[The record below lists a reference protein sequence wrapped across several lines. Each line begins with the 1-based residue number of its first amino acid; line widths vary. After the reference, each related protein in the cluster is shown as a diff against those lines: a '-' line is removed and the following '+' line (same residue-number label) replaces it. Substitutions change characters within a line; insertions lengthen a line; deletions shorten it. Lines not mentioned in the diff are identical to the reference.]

1 MSKVLDNAK
10 KHFRSKLDGT
20 LHSFEVPEWDTTVYY
35 YSTSSLK
42 DESQIFQLQQDGKTI
57 EALIQS
63 IILKA
68 RDENGKRLFVPAD
81 KSVLM
86 NEVDPS
92 VIFRVAAVV
101 NGSDEDSIEDIEKN

>member
-1 MSKVLDNAK
+1 MSKILDNAT

-20 LHSFEVPEWDTTVYY
+20 MRSVEVPEWETTVYY
-35 YSTSSLK
+35 YPTTSLK
-42 DESQIFQLQQDGKTI
+42 DESQIFQLQTEGKTV
-57 EALIQS
+57 EALITS

-68 RDENGKRLFVPAD
+68 RDKDGKRLFVPAD
-81 KSVLM
+81 KSTFM

-101 NGSDEDSIEDIEKN
+101 NGADDESLEDIEKN